1 MYNQKTFIIAELS
14 ANHGNKIDVALETIR
29 AAKEAGADAVKIQ
42 TYTADTI
49 TLDCDNPY
57 FQIQQ
62 GTIWDGTTL
71 YQLYQK
77 AAMPWDWHPVLRD
90 EAERL
95 GLVFFSTP
103 FDPTAVDYLEQ
114 MGNPIYKIASFE
126 INDIPLIEYA
136 ASKGK
141 PMLISTGVATIQE
154 INDAVEACY
163 RMNNQNVTLLK
174 CTSAYPAKIE
184 DANLQTIRDMR
195 SRFGVQVG
203 LSDHTIGSI
212 VAIGAVAL
220 GACVVEKHFIL
231 DRAIGGPDSSFSMNP
246 SEFKEMVHLIRQLE
260 MSLGRVQ
267 YLDDSK
273 QLASCHFKRSLFVA
287 EDIKAGDAFSIQN
300 VRSVRPNVGLAPVE
314 MNNIIG
320 KKACVDISKGTPLQY
335 HLIQDS
341 YH

>member
-1 MYNQKTFIIAELS
+1 MSNYKTFIIAELS
-14 ANHGNKIDVALETIR
+14 ANHGNNINVALNTIR

-49 TLDCDNPY
+49 TLNCDNAH

-77 AAMPWDWHPVLRD
+77 AAMPWEWHPVLRD
-90 EAERL
+90 EAEKL

-103 FDPTAVDYLEQ
+103 FDPTAVDYLEK

-141 PMLISTGVATIQE
+141 PMLISTGVATKQE
-154 INDAVEACY
+154 IKDAVEACY
-163 RMNNQNVTLLK
+163 RMNNHNITLLK

-184 DANLQTIRDMR
+184 DANLMTIKDMK
-195 SRFGVQVG
+195 SRFGVKVG
-203 LSDHTIGSI
+203 ISDHTMGSI
-212 VAIGAVAL
+212 VAVGAVAL

-231 DRAIGGPDSSFSMNP
+231 DRDIGGPDATFSMNP
-246 SEFKEMVHLIRQLE
+246 VEFKEMVHLIRQLE
-260 MSLGRVQ
+260 LSMGGVQ
-267 YLDDSK
+267 YLEESK
-273 QLASCHFKRSLFVA
+273 QLPSCHFKRSLFVA
-287 EDIKAGDAFSIQN
+287 EDVKAGDFFTYQN
-300 VRSVRPNVGLAPVE
+300 VRSVRPNVGIAPIE
-314 MNNIIG
+314 MKNVIG
-320 KKACVDISKGTPLQY
+320 KKARVDILKGTPLHS
-335 HLIQDS
+335 HLIED
-341 YH
+341 YHH